1 MLKLRTYP
9 RCRGRKT
16 WHHAEQDKPP
26 EQTPARKVAHDT
38 RVTCRA
44 CGAEVTHVQVE
55 GKWQTRDMDGM
66 PHALVCP
73 S

>member
-9 RCRGRKT
+9 HTRGRRT
-16 WHHAEQDKPP
+16 PHRAEAHKPP

-44 CGAEVTHVQVE
+44 CGAEVTHVQLDE
-55 GKWQTRDMDGM
+55 KWHTRDMDGM
-66 PHALVCP
+66 PHALVC
-73 S
+73 ST